1 MTIEAMKQALEALGK
16 CRYRSLADEIVDPAI
31 TALRAA
37 IEQAEEQEPVAWR
50 NAAIRLGE
58 ELSSVGPDGYYNM
71 TAEQWLDW
79 AMDQHPQGKNSL
91 TTPPAA
97 QQEPRCAVIV
107 EVFGKD
113 WRLDYMSLPVGK
125 HRLYTQEYVYT
136 TPPAAQRQPHEW
148 IAVDECM
155 PEPGAYVLA
164 VFRYTTG
171 KQRVIRAMHA
181 PQKTLSEDDYGEF
194 VTEGADYDETTDTTY
209 WPEGWYECNEN
220 EETHWQVHEEVTH
233 WMPLPAAPSV
243 GEKPDAA

>member
-1 MTIEAMKQALEALGK
+1 MTIEVMKQALEALGLLVEE
-16 CRYRSLADEIVDPAI
+16 RSSEAIDDGYAAI
-31 TALRAA
+31 TALRTA
-37 IEQAEEQEPVAWR
+37 IEQAEKQEAWKTSDTAYRPGGLPQDVQAEEPVAYLCE
-50 NAAIRLGE
+50 NAVGHKYFRWKKP
-58 ELSSVGPDGYYNM
+58 SSTYKPI
-71 TAEQWLDW
+71 
-79 AMDQHPQGKNSL
+79 SL
-91 TTPPAA
+91 YTTPPRTAIE
-97 QQEPRCAVIV
+97 QSEKQGPVCDKDPRGCWSVRCQL
-107 EVFGKD
+107 GNKC
-113 WRLDYMSLPVGK
+113 K
-125 HRLYTQEYVYT
+125 NT
-136 TPPAAQRQPHEW
+136 PAAQRQPHEW

-194 VTEGADYDETTDTTY
+194 VTEGADYDEATDTTY